1 MRGDDELVALVATA
15 QPEKAKVF
23 YSEVLGLKL
32 VEDSQFA
39 IVFLAGGTT
48 LRIQN
53 VREFLPLPFTTL
65 GWKVA
70 DIEATM
76 EKLSKKGVKFERY
89 PGLTQDNAGIWTTPD
104 GSAKVCW
111 FKDPDG
117 NTLSLTEYSP
127 K

>member
-1 MRGDDELVALVATA
+1 MLGDDEVVAFLATT
-15 QPEKAKVF
+15 QPERAKAF

-32 VEDSQFA
+32 AEDAGFA
-39 IVFLAGGTT
+39 IVFSAGGTT
-48 LRIQN
+48 LHIQK
-53 VREFLPLPFTTL
+53 VKEFSPLPFTAL

-70 DIEATM
+70 DVKAAV
-76 EKLSKKGVKFERY
+76 EKLSKKGVRFERY
-89 PGLTQDNAGIWTTPD
+89 RELTQDDAGIWTTPD

-117 NTLSLTEYSP
+117 NTLSLTQYLS